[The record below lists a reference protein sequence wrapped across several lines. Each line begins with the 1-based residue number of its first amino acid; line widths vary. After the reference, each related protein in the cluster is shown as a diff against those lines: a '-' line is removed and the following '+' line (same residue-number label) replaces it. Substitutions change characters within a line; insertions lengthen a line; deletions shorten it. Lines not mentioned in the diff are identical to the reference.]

1 MNCYFHISFLK
12 IYYAAAVV
20 CWGEGEPWKVEE
32 IQVEP
37 PKATEVRFK
46 MLYASICHTDVLS
59 SKGFPLPLFPRVL
72 GHEGVGMVESIGDEV
87 KELKEGD
94 IVIPTFIGE
103 CRECENC
110 TSEMANLCLKYPFT
124 FHGLMPDGSSRMS
137 IRGQKLYHIF
147 TCSTMTEYMVVDAN
161 YVVKVDP
168 SIDLSLAGF
177 LSCGYSSGFGAAWKE
192 FKVEKGSSVAVFG
205 LGAVG
210 LGVMD
215 RARIQGAAKIIGIDK
230 NPCRKDKGEAFGMTD
245 FINPDDEPNKSI
257 SELVKEMTHGTGVD
271 YGFECT
277 GVASLIS
284 ESLEA
289 TKLGKGKVMAIGAA
303 NEAKVPLNF
312 PAIALGRNLKGTI
325 FGGIKTK
332 SELPIILDKCK
343 NKQLQVDQLLT
354 HQVMLEDLD
363 KAIKL
368 LKQPDCV
375 KVLIKI

>member
-1 MNCYFHISFLK
+1 
-12 IYYAAAVV
+12 
-20 CWGEGEPWKVEE
+20 
-32 IQVEP
+32 
-37 PKATEVRFK
+37 
-46 MLYASICHTDVLS
+46 
-59 SKGFPLPLFPRVL
+59 
-72 GHEGVGMVESIGDEV
+72 MVESIGDEV

-210 LGVMD
+210 LGVCNYMY
-215 RARIQGAAKIIGIDK
+215 K
-230 NPCRKDKGEAFGMTD
+230 M
-245 FINPDDEPNKSI
+245 
-257 SELVKEMTHGTGVD
+257 
-271 YGFECT
+271 
-277 GVASLIS
+277 
-284 ESLEA
+284 
-289 TKLGKGKVMAIGAA
+289 
-303 NEAKVPLNF
+303 
-312 PAIALGRNLKGTI
+312 RNTYL
-325 FGGIKTK
+325 
-332 SELPIILDKCK
+332 
-343 NKQLQVDQLLT
+343 
-354 HQVMLEDLD
+354 
-363 KAIKL
+363 
-368 LKQPDCV
+368 
-375 KVLIKI
+375 